1 MSDIES
7 LTDAQ
12 LVTAYLAGDRG
23 AFAGIYDRYADRLFS
38 DNLTMLRDRED
49 AADATH
55 DTFIKAAT
63 RMDQLD
69 SPDKLRPWLFAISR
83 NEAHARGRQRSRTT
97 PQDDLSETLVI
108 EPDLALDAKRAELR
122 ELVWAAA
129 AGLEERDRQL
139 LGLHLTEGLEGED
152 LARAMGVE
160 TSHVHV
166 MVSRMKDRVEKALGA
181 LLIARLG
188 SEECDQLES
197 ILGDWDGTFD
207 MDVRSRITRH
217 VESCDICRK
226 QRAFLLAP
234 ANVLPGIMVVPAPVA
249 LRARVLSKVDKGV
262 GSAAASSS
270 SSGVSPE
277 WMKLGVFAV
286 VALVVGLI
294 GLAVSAQFEPLEPP
308 PTAPVVEAPPIAGDP
323 TTTTTSS
330 SIASSSTTTP
340 PDDSTTTTTAPAP
353 AELAVSTDTVNFGG
367 DGTVGSFELT
377 NTGGRPGSWSL
388 ATSSDAIAVSATE
401 GEVGPGDTI
410 SIDLTLDRNLI
421 EEGDISETITVTWSE
436 GQISIAVVGANEGN
450 PILHNPQASPPS
462 VEVSGDSACSNLQ
475 STISVRVRDA
485 SPLES
490 VVVRWSPDGSSEQ
503 ETAMSPV
510 GNDMFEGV
518 VGPFTSVHTATVRI
532 VAIDEH
538 GNAGGATTQVAVVAC
553 P

>member
-38 DNLTMLRDRED
+38 YNLTMLRDRED

-55 DTFIKAAT
+55 DIFIEAAT
-63 RMDQLD
+63 RMDQLEN
-69 SPDKLRPWLFAISR
+69 PDKLRPWLFAISR
-83 NEAHARGRQRSRTT
+83 DEAHSRGRQRSRTT
-97 PQDDLSETLVI
+97 PQDDFSGTLVT
-108 EPDLALDAKRAELR
+108 EPDLALDVKRAELR

-139 LGLHLTEGLEGED
+139 LALHLTEGLEGED

-160 TSHVHV
+160 TSHVQV
-166 MVSRMKDRVEKALGA
+166 MVSRMRDRVEKALGA

-197 ILGDWDGTFD
+197 ILGDGDGTFSTD
-207 MDVRSRITRH
+207 ARSRVTRH
-217 VESCDICRK
+217 VEGCEICRK

-262 GSAAASSS
+262 GASVA
-270 SSGVSPE
+270 SGTPPE
-277 WMKLGVFAV
+277 WMKLGVFAL

-308 PTAPVVEAPPIAGDP
+308 PTAPVVDAPPIAGDT
-323 TTTTTSS
+323 TTTTTSTT
-330 SIASSSTTTP
+330 IAPSSTTTA
-340 PDDSTTTTTAPAP
+340 PDDSTSTTAAAAP
-353 AELAVSTDTVNFGG
+353 AALTVSTDTVNFGG

-377 NTGGRPGSWSL
+377 NSGGRPGTWSL
-388 ATSSDAIAVSATE
+388 ATSNDAIAVSATE
-401 GEVGPGDTI
+401 GEVGPGETI
-410 SIDLTLDRNLI
+410 SIDLSLDREVI
-421 EEGDISETITVTWSE
+421 GEGDISEIITVTWSE
-436 GQISIAVVGANEGN
+436 GQISIALVGANEGN

-462 VEVSGDSACSNLQ
+462 VEVSGDSECSNLQ

-510 GNDMFEGV
+510 GNDIFEGV
-518 VGPFTSVHTATVRI
+518 VGPFTAVHTAAVRI
-532 VAIDEH
+532 VAIDER

>member
-7 LTDAQ
+7 LTEAQ

-38 DNLTMLRDRED
+38 YNLTMLRDRED

-55 DTFIKAAT
+55 DTFIEAAT
-63 RMDQLD
+63 RMDELD
-69 SPDKLRPWLFAISR
+69 SPDKLRFWLFAISR
-83 NEAHARGRQRSRTT
+83 NEAQVRGRQRSRTT

-108 EPDLALDAKRAELR
+108 ERDLVFDAKGAELR
-122 ELVWAAA
+122 ELVGAAA

-139 LGLHLTEGLEGED
+139 FALHLTEGLEGED

-160 TSHVHV
+160 TSRVHV
-166 MVSRMKDRVEKALGA
+166 MVSQMKDRVEEALGA

-188 SEECDQLES
+188 REECDQLES

-207 MDVRSRITRH
+207 IDVRSRVTRH
-217 VESCDICRK
+217 VETCEICGKR
-226 QRAFLLAP
+226 RAFLLAP

-262 GSAAASSS
+262 GAAAAS

-323 TTTTTSS
+323 TTTTTTS

-340 PDDSTTTTTAPAP
+340 PDDSTTTTAAATP
-353 AELAVSTDTVNFGG
+353 AELAVATDTVNFGG
-367 DGTVGSFELT
+367 DATVGSFELT
-377 NTGGRPGSWSL
+377 NSGGRPGSWSL

-410 SIDLTLDRNLI
+410 SIDLTLDRDLI
-421 EEGDISETITVTWSE
+421 EEGDISEIITVTWSA
-436 GQISIAVVGANEGN
+436 GQISIAVVGENEGN

-462 VEVSGDSACSNLQ
+462 VEVSGDSECSNLQ

-518 VGPFTSVHTATVRI
+518 VGPFTSVHTANVRI